1 MRAGRGASFA
11 DWQEVARRWEG
22 GRALLWDSTRS
33 VSEWLVARL
42 DPGPGQ
48 TILDLAA
55 GTGETGF
62 LAAPLLAPHG
72 LLISSDRSPNMVE
85 AARRLAGE
93 LGIRNVEFRTLDSE
107 RIELAAA
114 SLDGVLSRFGYI
126 LRGDPPPSLAEIRRV
141 LRPGGRVAFA
151 VWAERARNSWMTVP
165 AEVMLERGHVS
176 PPSAAEIRTSERRN
190 PEAITRLLELA
201 GFGEPEIEEMPV
213 SYRFSDATELWR
225 FVSELRGPLSLA
237 FGRLDERERNVVRA
251 AIEERAGGSEPGGYA
266 LGGVSLNVV
275 TA

>member
-1 MRAGRGASFA
+1 MPAERGEGFA
-11 DWQEVARRWEG
+11 DWQEVAWRWER
-22 GRALLWDSTRS
+22 GRTLLWDSTRS

-48 TILDLAA
+48 RILDLAA

-62 LAAPLLAPHG
+62 LAAPLLAPGG

-93 LGIRNVEFRTLDSE
+93 LGIGNVEFRTLDSE
-107 RIELAAA
+107 RIELATR
-114 SLDGVLSRFGYI
+114 SLDGVLCRFGYI
-126 LRGDPPPSLAEIRRV
+126 LRGDPPPSLGEIRRV

-165 AEVMLERGHVS
+165 AQVMAERGHLS
-176 PPSAAEIRTSERRN
+176 PPSAEAVRISERRN
-190 PEAITRLLELA
+190 PEAIARLLEQA
-201 GFGEPEIEEMPV
+201 GFGAPEIEEMPV
-213 SYRFSDATELWR
+213 SYRFADASELWR

-237 FGRLDERERNVVRA
+237 FGRLEAGEREIVRA
-251 AIEERAGGSEPGGYA
+251 AIEERAGATGAGGYA
-266 LGGVSLNVV
+266 LAGLSLNVV